1 MASISVTR
9 ASIRPLSGAI
19 VRRFDTGATVSVGN
33 LVYLVSDGD
42 VENCISDS
50 ATDFIKA
57 WCRGIVVA
65 CPEGATSIGSG
76 HAVDVVVYGPVEGS
90 TGATPGTLFYANDT
104 AGALDTA
111 AGTVT
116 AIGGFMESA
125 TIAFVRPQLVTMA

>member
-9 ASIRPLSGAI
+9 ANVRPLSGAV
-19 VRRFDTGATVSVGN
+19 VRRLDTGATVSVGN

-42 VENCISDS
+42 VENCVSDS
-50 ATDFIKA
+50 ATNFIQA
-57 WCRGIVVA
+57 WPLGIVVA
-65 CPEGATSIGSG
+65 CPEGKTSVGAG
-76 HAVDVVVYGPVEGS
+76 YAVDVVVYGPVEGYS
-90 TGATPGTLFYANDT
+90 GATPGTLFYANDT

-116 AIGGFMESA
+116 AIGGIMLAA